1 MGILSRRS
9 MLTAAAWGAPSI
21 ALTAGSPQR
30 AEAAEATTPESIWAV
45 TDPIAIDV
53 TSSRWA
59 VDATGATDSTAGLN
73 AAIAAAPVGATLML
87 RGEFL
92 FNSSVSIPGSKF
104 LTIDARDATLVRGGD
119 GFLMRAAGSLESP
132 TSVTTVVT
140 ASTVLD
146 GQTYSFSRLTLN
158 EARNWARG
166 DVVKVVADDPAP
178 TARYAS
184 GAASI
189 PRIGEFATVF
199 RVDGTTVDLVST
211 LIDAY
216 QTNVRVARLAPGSAT
231 FLGGTWDITDGVLS
245 GRVVG
250 GAIRCTNLTQPT
262 VLDQEALRDVGQPVM
277 MRSCFG
283 YLVERQLVR
292 YAMNAPDNS
301 PSVVGYGVVD
311 QGSMH
316 GRARDCRTLDGR
328 HGWTDVAAS
337 VESNGDLGLYGR
349 TMLAK
354 IFGAQVT
361 AAGNSGLDTHHG
373 SYGIEFHG
381 ATVVGAPG
389 AHTGFGLRGEKH
401 RVVGSTVVGCE
412 NAITVFTDTSGSGSA
427 TSPESR
433 EHFEND
439 LRTVDTQR
447 VLNVDVRGT
456 GHQSAGQRDTRWSVI
471 IDGVHA
477 QGAQQLAHVSNGRAQ
492 IRNAVVT
499 LGSAVAGTVVEALNS
514 QLIVEAEINADEV
527 ATATDTPRIA
537 YSASSDF
544 RFSGRISTSSAY
556 RTAVGPQPFYCETST
571 QRADFDVIFEQS
583 WASDNL
589 FRVQEAITKASVVWR
604 VLPDAADTGTQ
615 RSSASLEI
623 VGSDLETTAY
633 PARLLRSIEPN
644 LLLLARTK
652 DGVARNLGPLGS
664 GKFIGQRLTVS
675 PSSLSGAFTVRHG
688 ASYGTSLAGASD
700 KTLTVGQFLRLI
712 WIGTVWAQEAAL

>member
-1 MGILSRRS
+1 M
-9 MLTAAAWGAPSI
+9 
-21 ALTAGSPQR
+21 
-30 AEAAEATTPESIWAV
+30 
-45 TDPIAIDV
+45 
-53 TSSRWA
+53 
-59 VDATGATDSTAGLN
+59 
-73 AAIAAAPVGATLML
+73 
-87 RGEFL
+87 
-92 FNSSVSIPGSKF
+92 
-104 LTIDARDATLVRGGD
+104 
-119 GFLMRAAGSLESP
+119 
-132 TSVTTVVT
+132 
-140 ASTVLD
+140 
-146 GQTYSFSRLTLN
+146 
-158 EARNWARG
+158 
-166 DVVKVVADDPAP
+166 
-178 TARYAS
+178 
-184 GAASI
+184 
-189 PRIGEFATVF
+189 
-199 RVDGTTVDLVST
+199 DGTTVDLVST
-211 LIDAY
+211 LIDSY

-231 FLGGTWDITDGVLS
+231 FLGGAWDITDGVLS

-328 HGWTDVAAS
+328 HGWTDVAAA
-337 VESNGDLGLYGR
+337 VETGGDVSLYGR
-349 TMLAK
+349 TMSAK

-381 ATVVGAPG
+381 ASVVGAPG
-389 AHTGFGLRGEKH
+389 ANTGFALRGEKH
-401 RVVGSTVVGCE
+401 RVVGCTVVGCQ
-412 NAITVFTDTSGSGSA
+412 NAVTVFNDTTGSGA
-427 TSPESR
+427 GTSPESR
-433 EHFEND
+433 EHYVSD
-439 LRTVDTQR
+439 LRTVDTRR
-447 VLNVDVRGT
+447 VLNVDVHGT
-456 GHQSAGQRDTRWSVI
+456 GHQKVGQRDGRSSIVV
-471 IDGVHA
+471 DGLYA
-477 QGAQQLAHVSNGRAQ
+477 LGATQLARVVNGRAR
-492 IRNAVVT
+492 IARATVN
-499 LGSAVAGTVVEALNS
+499 LGSDVSGAVVEAFNS
-514 QLIVEAEINADEV
+514 QLILDVDIDAEGV
-527 ATATDTPRIA
+527 TGATDTPRVL
-537 YSASSDF
+537 YSADSDI
-544 RFSGRISTSSAY
+544 RLHGALSTSNAY

-571 QRADFDVIFEQS
+571 QRADFDVTFEQP
-583 WASDNL
+583 WTSDNL

-615 RSSASLEI
+615 RSSAALEI
-623 VGSDLETTAY
+623 VGSDLETTTY

-652 DGVARNLGPLGS
+652 DGIARNLGALAS

-712 WIGTVWAQEAAL
+712 WIGTVWAQEDGL

>member
-589 FRVQEAITKASVVWR
+589 FRVQEAIIKQVSCGGCSPTPPIPAPNGPPHLS
-604 VLPDAADTGTQ
+604 
-615 RSSASLEI
+615 RSSAAISKRRHTPRDCSGRSSRIFFCWLAPRT
-623 VGSDLETTAY
+623 GSRVTSGRSV
-633 PARLLRSIEPN
+633 PASSSASVSRFRHRASAAL
-644 LLLLARTK
+644 
-652 DGVARNLGPLGS
+652 
-664 GKFIGQRLTVS
+664 S
-675 PSSLSGAFTVRHG
+675 PSDTGPPTERRSPAPPTRRSPWGN
-688 ASYGTSLAGASD
+688 SCD
-700 KTLTVGQFLRLI
+700 
-712 WIGTVWAQEAAL
+712 